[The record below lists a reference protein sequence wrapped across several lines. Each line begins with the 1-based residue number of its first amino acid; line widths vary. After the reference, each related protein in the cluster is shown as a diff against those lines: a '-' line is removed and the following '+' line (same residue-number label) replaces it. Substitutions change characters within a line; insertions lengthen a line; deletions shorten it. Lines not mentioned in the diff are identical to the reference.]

1 MVRWSNPSALCTTYC
16 CWLLWPHR
24 FLILQSTSAIST
36 PANSQLCLASH
47 PHTCWSQITFVAAY
61 RCFRVCLVPN
71 LDFTGLSPLSALK
84 SNKMDIWRIYPMF
97 IHSQTNP
104 CRKVPCTFHT
114 KNKCGFRPAGHVT
127 RLLSLGRSVSFCALA
142 HCRQGLSGHGTC
154 LVRPGTVEG
163 LRMKG

>member
-1 MVRWSNPSALCTTYC
+1 MVRRSNPSALCTTYC

-47 PHTCWSQITFVAAY
+47 PHTCWSRITFVAAY

-71 LDFTGLSPLSALK
+71 LNFTGLLPLSALK
-84 SNKMDIWRIYPMF
+84 IKKWTFEGYIPRSSVFK
-97 IHSQTNP
+97 QTQ
-104 CRKVPCTFHT
+104 CRKVPCTCHT
-114 KNKCGFRPAGHVT
+114 KNTCGRRPAGHVT